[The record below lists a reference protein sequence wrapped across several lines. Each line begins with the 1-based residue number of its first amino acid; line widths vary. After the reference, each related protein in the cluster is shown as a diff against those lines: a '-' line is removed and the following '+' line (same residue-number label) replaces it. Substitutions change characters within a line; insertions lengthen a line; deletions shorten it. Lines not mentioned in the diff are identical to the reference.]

1 MGVISFTH
9 RRYLWTTN
17 SESAPP
23 TPSNR
28 QLETEPGRPR
38 SKRKDRQ
45 PQHPSNWP
53 AMRSVAVLRYGNRLG
68 PHPTRLYTR
77 RVRIAGHATG
87 GTDELPGK
95 YAPPCRLAVQ
105 LSTQTNGKV
114 ERWHQSLKSE
124 CIRPLTP
131 LTLEDARR
139 LIQSYVDRYNH
150 VRLHSAIGYVT
161 PHDML
166 LGRQAEIHT
175 ARDRK
180 LEQARKQR
188 QLRRRQA
195 LAPRLLASSEL
206 QYPRQV
212 KRKRGY
218 AGTQPC

>member
-9 RRYLWTTN
+9 RCYLWTTN

-105 LSTQTNGKV
+105 LSTQTN
-114 ERWHQSLKSE
+114 
-124 CIRPLTP
+124 
-131 LTLEDARR
+131 A
-139 LIQSYVDRYNH
+139 
-150 VRLHSAIGYVT
+150 
-161 PHDML
+161 
-166 LGRQAEIHT
+166 QAESFIKT
-175 ARDRK
+175 LKYEEVYRSEYRDLEEARASIGEF
-180 LEQARKQR
+180 LENH
-188 QLRRRQA
+188 L
-195 LAPRLLASSEL
+195 
-206 QYPRQV
+206 
-212 KRKRGY
+212 
-218 AGTQPC
+218 